1 MARFSSAADHTQNT
15 VMQKTI
21 PGCFFQQMYSSLT
34 GISMERDHMKD
45 LRRYLVLKY
54 IQYLV
59 LSSSNAISSFL
70 GLLGSLYAIII
81 LQSAKVSSKAT
92 VVLISSLA
100 KADILVAISVVSE
113 MVTWTFDVSTSPTA
127 FTSVLLQNLLTANTH
142 VSCLLLSCVAFE
154 AYLITFF
161 PTESRHLRTV
171 KNARL
176 TSRIIWTLVTAE
188 CALFQMDGLLKAG
201 STSAPTRSP
210 CVLLLHFFSAAAA
223 LLRSLSYFLGI
234 LLRIVNVYFYYK
246 IFFSMSNRSMLK
258 TK

>member
-1 MARFSSAADHTQNT
+1 
-15 VMQKTI
+15 
-21 PGCFFQQMYSSLT
+21 
-34 GISMERDHMKD
+34 MERDHMKD

-59 LSSSNAISSFL
+59 LSSSNTVSTSL
-70 GLLGSLYAIII
+70 GLLGSLCAIIT
-81 LQSAKVSSKAT
+81 LQSAKVSSKSTA
-92 VVLISSLA
+92 VLISSLA
-100 KADILVAISVVSE
+100 KADILVAITVISE
-113 MVTWTFDVSTSPTA
+113 PVLWTFDAGVSSTA
-127 FTSVLLQNLLTANTH
+127 FTPALLQNLLTANSH

-176 TSRIIWTLVTAE
+176 TSRIIWMLVMAE
-188 CALFQMDGLLKAG
+188 CALFQMDDLLKASG
-201 STSAPTRSP
+201 TSALTRSP
-210 CVLLLHFFSAAAA
+210 CVLWFHFSSMAAA

-234 LLRIVNVYFYYK
+234 LLRIVNVYIYYK
-246 IFFSMSNRSMLK
+246 IFFSMSTRCMVR